1 MAYTKIGWKNNV
13 TPLNEQNLDKMDQ
26 GILEAHQALDDLGTI
41 ASQFQTI
48 KNDVNELKASA
59 GFKFEF
65 DSTTGSLKIG
75 K

>member
-26 GILEAHQALDDLGTI
+26 GILEAHQALDDLGEM
-41 ASQFQTI
+41 ASQFQGI
-48 KNDVNELKASA
+48 RDDVNTLKAGA
-59 GFKFEF
+59 TLKVEF
-65 DSTTGSLKIG
+65 DSSTGTLKIS